1 MKGVIKG
8 DWGLGWFVLLRA
20 GRGIE
25 RYRLWRMILQ
35 SVARMQPLLMTMK
48 WLWAGAAAC
57 GWAAIAQ
64 LELPDAIKPKKL
76 ANTGFSS
83 LFLQD

>member
-25 RYRLWRMILQ
+25 AVWAVEDDLQ
-35 SVARMQPLLMTMK
+35 SVAVMQTLLMTMR

-57 GWAAIAQ
+57 C
-64 LELPDAIKPKKL
+64 
-76 ANTGFSS
+76 
-83 LFLQD
+83 

>member
-25 RYRLWRMILQ
+25 
-35 SVARMQPLLMTMK
+35 A
-48 WLWAGAAAC
+48 LWAVEDDSTVGS
-57 GWAAIAQ
+57 G
-64 LELPDAIKPKKL
+64 DANPIDDDEVAL
-76 ANTGFSS
+76 GRSRCLLLDSDRA
-83 LFLQD
+83 D